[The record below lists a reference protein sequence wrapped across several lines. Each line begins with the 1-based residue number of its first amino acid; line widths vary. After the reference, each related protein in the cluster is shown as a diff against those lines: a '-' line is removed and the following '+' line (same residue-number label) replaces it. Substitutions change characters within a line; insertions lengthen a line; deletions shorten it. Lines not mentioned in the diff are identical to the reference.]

1 MGQWDNSIG
10 VLLLGLFINTYLYG
24 LVSFQFI
31 SYYNAGFKDPLW
43 IRVMVVVLFIVDT
56 AHAASCV
63 YAAWDMCVTHYGD
76 PSFLLVVTWIVP
88 FTAVSTAFIA
98 MISQSYLIHRLYM
111 LTKNRILV
119 AAALACSI
127 CACVSGFYSG
137 TLVGVLGN
145 VKYFDR
151 LSVPVAVWLGS
162 QTIAD
167 VIITISLI
175 TVLLRSR
182 TGFRRTDTVV
192 NRLIRGAI
200 QTGFF
205 VSLFAMADLFG
216 FLFDQSSNLYS
227 VFAMPIGRIYTNTLM
242 DTLNARAHLKT
253 LGISPVDLDSE
264 TNPTSIRLQNSSKLN
279 TSQNP
284 HTMHSVQVQQ
294 GSTTETSKSEKTLE
308 KIYSNAED
316 VFAHAGSIA

>member
-43 IRVMVVVLFIVDT
+43 IRVMVVV
-56 AHAASCV
+56 CV

-119 AAALACSI
+119 AS
-127 CACVSGFYSG
+127 CVGLQHLCLCFW
-137 TLVGVLGN
+137 VLLWN
-145 VKYFDR
+145 TRCVKYFDR

-192 NRLIRGAI
+192 NRLIRGAV

-294 GSTTETSKSEKTLE
+294 GSTTETEHCL
-308 KIYSNAED
+308 N
-316 VFAHAGSIA
+316 